1 MVNYIESAV
10 WEYFQPN
17 PEEMYTINIFD
28 DGNNQYEHYENKWLL
43 FGKWR
48 GKYAIV
54 NRASP
59 NIKINSISQWKL
71 RKVFE

>member
-1 MVNYIESAV
+1 MSNYTECDV

-28 DGNNQYEHYENKWLL
+28 DGNNQYEVYENKWLL

-48 GKYAIV
+48 GKYALV
-54 NRASP
+54 NIANP
-59 NIKINSISQWKL
+59 NIKIHSISQWKL
-71 RKVFE
+71 SKSI